1 MTTVK
6 HFHSAM
12 SGAPVLNGTAG
23 SLIAVLDACLQD
35 GFGLKAASG
44 IAVASGVATVSF
56 ANGHSFEPDTIALI
70 AGATPGALNGEKVVL
85 TTSTNTITFAAA
97 GIADGAATGTISAK
111 LAPAGWEKA
120 FSGTNAAAYRS
131 LDPESTRMFLRVDDS
146 SPTNARV
153 VGYESMSDVNTG
165 VGPFPTAAQISGGGW
180 WPKADGANATA
191 RAWTLVSDSR
201 GFILHMHTA
210 ANNLG
215 ASGCVWAFGD
225 FASLKSGDAY
235 SSVLHC
241 NPNDGA
247 ASSGVQSASVEW
259 CGAAPLAGGVYA
271 PRSFTALGGSSA
283 LNHGVDSLGG
293 ISAVA
298 GAGPGSGYTP
308 SYPNGPDNGLILAR
322 KVFVEPGV
330 CLRGRLP
337 GVMVPLQ
344 NCHSAFSWRDKIDGQ
359 GDLTGR
365 KLIAIKCGAPAVA
378 ASQGMLLLDVT
389 GPWSR

>member
-12 SGAPVLNGTAG
+12 SGAPVLSGTAG

-44 IAVASGVATVSF
+44 ITVASGVATVSF

-85 TTSTNTITFAAA
+85 TTSTNTVTFAAP
-97 GIADGAATGTISAK
+97 GVPDGAATGSISAK
-111 LAPAGWEKA
+111 LAPAGWEKV
-120 FSGTNAAAYRS
+120 FSGTNVAVYRS

-153 VGYESMSDVNTG
+153 VGYESMSDANTG

-191 RAWTLVSDSR
+191 RAWTLVADSK
-201 GFILHMHTA
+201 GFTLHVHTYA
-210 ANNLG
+210 STPG
-215 ASGCVWAFGD
+215 ASGCVWYFGD

-235 SSVLHC
+235 SCVLHC
-241 NPNDGA
+241 NSYDA
-247 ASSGVQSASVEW
+247 ATSISSQSASVEW
-259 CGAAPLAGGVYA
+259 CGAVPLGGAYA
-271 PRSFTALGGSSA
+271 PRSFTALGGSIA
-283 LNHGVDSLGG
+283 LNHGVDAMCGASTF
-293 ISAVA
+293 A
-298 GAGPGSGYTP
+298 GAGPGGGYTP

-337 GVMVPLQ
+337 GVLVPLQ
-344 NCHSAFSWRDKIDGQ
+344 YCHGAFSWRDKIDGQ

-365 KLIAIKCGAPAVA
+365 KLIAIKCGGPAGAV
-378 ASQGMLLLDVT
+378 SQGMLLLDVT

>member
-12 SGAPVLNGTAG
+12 SGAPVLSGTAG

-44 IAVASGVATVSF
+44 ITVASGVATVTF

-85 TTSTNTITFAAA
+85 TTSTNTISFAAP
-97 GIADGAATGTISAK
+97 GVPDGAATGSITAK

-120 FSGTNAAAYRS
+120 FSGTNAAVYRS
-131 LDPESTRMFLRVDDS
+131 LDPESTRMLLRVDDS

-153 VGYESMSDVNTG
+153 VGYESMSDANTG

-191 RAWTLVSDSR
+191 RAWTLVADAL
-201 GFILHMHTA
+201 GFVLHMHTA
-210 ANNLG
+210 ASRPGLSG
-215 ASGCVWAFGD
+215 AVWWFGD

-235 SSVLHC
+235 SCVLHC
-241 NPNDGA
+241 NSYEVAPYTGYLSD
-247 ASSGVQSASVEW
+247 SVER
-259 CGAAPLAGGVYA
+259 CATTTSGGAYA
-271 PRSFTALGGSSA
+271 PRSFTALGGSIA
-283 LNHGVDSLGG
+283 LNHGVDAMCVTST
-293 ISAVA
+293 IA
-298 GAGPGSGYTP
+298 GAGPGGGYTP

-322 KVFVEPGV
+322 KVFVEPAV

-337 GVMVPLQ
+337 GVLVPLQ
-344 NCHSAFSWRDKIDGQ
+344 NCHWAFSWRAKIDGQ
-359 GDLTGR
+359 GDLYGR
-365 KLIAIKCGAPAVA
+365 KLLVVKCGVPAGTD
-378 ASQGMLLLDVT
+378 SQGMLLLDVT

>member
-44 IAVASGVATVSF
+44 ITVASGVATVTF

-85 TTSTNTITFAAA
+85 TTSTNAITFAAP
-97 GIADGAATGTISAK
+97 GVPDGAATGSISAK
-111 LAPAGWEKA
+111 LAPAGWEKV
-120 FSGTNAAAYRS
+120 FSGTSVAAYRS

-146 SPTNARV
+146 NPTNARV

-165 VGPFPTAAQISGGGW
+165 VGPFPNAAQISGGGW
-180 WPKADGANATA
+180 WPKADTANATA
-191 RAWTLVSDSR
+191 RAWTLVADAR
-201 GFILHMHTA
+201 GFVLHTHTA
-210 ANNLG
+210 TGSPGISG
-215 ASGCVWAFGD
+215 AVWWFGD

-235 SSVLHC
+235 ACALQC
-241 NPNDGA
+241 A
-247 ASSGVQSASVEW
+247 ASDVAATLSVFPSAVER
-259 CGAAPLAGGVYA
+259 CNYPTEAGAYA
-271 PRSFTALGGSSA
+271 PRSFTALGGSA
-283 LNHGVDSLGG
+283 VLNHGVDAMCGTTG
-293 ISAVA
+293 FA
-298 GAGPGSGYTP
+298 GAGVGSPYTP
-308 SYPNGPDNGLILAR
+308 TYPNGPDNGLILAR

-337 GVMVPLQ
+337 GVLVPLQ
-344 NCHSAFSWRDKIDGQ
+344 NCHGTFSWRDKIDGQ
-359 GDLTGR
+359 GDLSGR
-365 KLIAIKCGAPAVA
+365 KLLVVKCGTPAGTT
-378 ASQGMLLLDVT
+378 SQGMLLVDIT

>member
-12 SGAPVLNGTAG
+12 SGAPVLNSTAG

-44 IAVASGVATVSF
+44 ITVASGVATVTF

-85 TTSTNTITFAAA
+85 TTSTNAITFAAP
-97 GIADGAATGTISAK
+97 GVPDGAATGAISAK

-120 FSGTNAAAYRS
+120 FSGTNVAVYRS

-180 WPKADGANATA
+180 WPKAVGANATG
-191 RAWTLVSDSR
+191 RAWTLVADSK
-201 GFILHMHTA
+201 GFTLHVHTNA
-210 ANNLG
+210 SAPG
-215 ASGCVWAFGD
+215 ASGCVWYFGD

-235 SSVLHC
+235 SCVLHC
-241 NPNDGA
+241 NWYDAA
-247 ASSGVQSASVEW
+247 ASISSQSASVEW
-259 CGAAPLAGGVYA
+259 CGAVPLGGVYA
-271 PRSFTALGGSSA
+271 PRSFTALGGSIA
-283 LNHGVDSLGG
+283 LNHGVDAMCGTTG
-293 ISAVA
+293 FA
-298 GAGPGSGYTP
+298 GAGVGSPYTP
-308 SYPNGPDNGLILAR
+308 AYPNGPDNGLILAR
-322 KVFVEPGV
+322 KVYVEPGV

-365 KLIAIKCGAPAVA
+365 KLRAIKCGAPAGA
-378 ASQGMLLLDVT
+378 ASQGMLLVDIT

>member
-12 SGAPVLNGTAG
+12 SGAPVLSGTAG
-23 SLIAVLDACLQD
+23 SLLAVLDACLQD

-44 IAVASGVATVSF
+44 ATVVSGVATVSF

-85 TTSTNTITFAAA
+85 TTSTNTVTFAAP
-97 GIADGAATGTISAK
+97 GVPDGAATGSISAK
-111 LAPAGWEKA
+111 LAPAGWEKV
-120 FSGTNAAAYRS
+120 FSGTNVAAYRS

-146 SPTNARV
+146 SPTNSRV

-191 RAWTLVSDSR
+191 RAWTLVADSK
-201 GFILHMHTA
+201 GFTLHVHTYA
-210 ANNLG
+210 SAPG
-215 ASGCVWAFGD
+215 ASGCVWYFGD

-235 SSVLHC
+235 SCVLHC
-241 NPNDGA
+241 NSYEAA
-247 ASSGVQSASVEW
+247 ASISSQSASVEW
-259 CGAAPLAGGVYA
+259 CGAVPLAGAYA
-271 PRSFTALGGSSA
+271 PRSFTALGGSIA
-283 LNHGVDSLGG
+283 LNHGVDSLCGT
-293 ISAVA
+293 SAVA
-298 GAGPGSGYTP
+298 GAGPGGGYTP

-322 KVFVEPGV
+322 KVFVEPGL

-344 NCHSAFSWRDKIDGQ
+344 NCQEAFSWRDKIDGQ

-365 KLIAIKCGAPAVA
+365 KLLVVKCGVPAGA
-378 ASQGMLLLDVT
+378 ASQGMLLVDIT

>member
-12 SGAPVLNGTAG
+12 SGAPVLSGTAG

-44 IAVASGVATVSF
+44 ITVASGVATVSF

-85 TTSTNTITFAAA
+85 TTSTNTVTFAAP
-97 GIADGAATGTISAK
+97 GVPDGAATGSITAK

-120 FSGTNAAAYRS
+120 FGGTNVAAYRS
-131 LDPESTRMFLRVDDS
+131 LDPESTRMCLRVDDS

-153 VGYESMSDVNTG
+153 VGYESMSDVSTG

-180 WPKADGANATA
+180 WPKANGANATV
-191 RAWTLVSDSR
+191 RGWTLVADAR
-201 GFILHMHTA
+201 GFVLHTHTL
-210 ANNLG
+210 NYYVG
-215 ASGCVWAFGD
+215 ISGSVWWFGD

-235 SSVLHC
+235 ACALQCATYDVSGTYGSVSDPIEYCSNSLAS
-241 NPNDGA
+241 GA
-247 ASSGVQSASVEW
+247 
-259 CGAAPLAGGVYA
+259 YA
-271 PRSFTALGGSSA
+271 PRSFAALGGSIA
-283 LNHGVDSLGG
+283 LRHGIDALCGT
-293 ISAVA
+293 SAVA
-298 GAGPGSGYTP
+298 GAGPGGVYTP
-308 SYPNGPDNGLILAR
+308 AYPNGPDNGLLLAR
-322 KVFVEPGV
+322 KVYVEPGV

-337 GVMVPLQ
+337 GVLVPLQ
-344 NCHSAFSWRDKIDGQ
+344 NCHVAFSWRDKIDGQ
-359 GDLTGR
+359 SELLGR
-365 KLIAIKCGAPAVA
+365 KLLAIKCGSPANETSHGV
-378 ASQGMLLLDVT
+378 LLVDVT

>member
-6 HFHSAM
+6 HFHSAL

-44 IAVASGVATVSF
+44 ITVASGVVTVTF

-85 TTSTNTITFAAA
+85 TTSTNTITFAAP
-97 GIADGAATGTISAK
+97 GVPDGAATGSITAK

-120 FSGTNAAAYRS
+120 FSGTNVAAYRS

-165 VGPFPTAAQISGGGW
+165 VGPFPNAAQISGGGW
-180 WPKADGANATA
+180 WPKANAANATA

-201 GFILHMHTA
+201 GFVLHMHTA
-210 ANNLG
+210 TGSPGIAG
-215 ASGCVWAFGD
+215 AVWWFGD

-235 SSVLHC
+235 ACALQC
-241 NPNDGA
+241 A
-247 ASSGVQSASVEW
+247 ASDLAASTSSSPAAVEE
-259 CGAAPLAGGVYA
+259 CNVSTVAGAYA
-271 PRSFTALGGSSA
+271 PRSFTALGGSAA
-283 LNHGVDSLGG
+283 LNHGGDALCGTST
-293 ISAVA
+293 VA
-298 GAGPGSGYTP
+298 GAGPGGGYTP

-322 KVFVEPGV
+322 KVFVEPGA

-337 GVMVPLQ
+337 GVLVPLQ
-344 NCHSAFSWRDKIDGQ
+344 NCHGAFSWRDKIDGQ

-365 KLIAIKCGAPAVA
+365 KLIAIKCGSPAGTS
-378 ASQGMLLLDVT
+378 SQGMLLVDIT